1 MWRIIVFASMLIPS
15 VRALGQNFG
24 GGVHVGLISSHVL
37 ESTVPAQYNKVGLW
51 AGGFTDYRFTPKS
64 TLQLEL
70 SFIQK
75 GFRQAG
81 NLDNNNVD
89 KGMNLNYLEIPIL
102 YRWWGIKNMSIE
114 IGPQMGV
121 LLSHREWDQFGDIEG
136 GNPNYKDFSRF
147 ELSAAAGLSYFFL
160 KGRLE
165 VNARYAIS
173 AIPIRVRAQGEAIWP
188 LARQYNSMFGFSVRW
203 WFKNTKETFSPREK
217 SVRTLE

>member
-1 MWRIIVFASMLIPS
+1 MMRLLALVMLIMP
-15 VRALGQNFG
+15 VTKALGQNFG
-24 GGVHVGLISSHVL
+24 GGVYVGLISSHVL
-37 ESTVPAQYNKVGLW
+37 EHTVPAHYNKVGLW
-51 AGGFTDYRFTPKS
+51 AGGFTDYRFTPNS
-64 TLQLEL
+64 TLQMEL
-70 SFIQK
+70 SFAQK

-89 KGMNLNYLEIPIL
+89 KGMNLNYLEVPIL
-102 YRWWGIKNMSIE
+102 YRWWGIRNMSVE

-136 GNPNYKDFSRF
+136 GNPNYKDFTRF

-173 AIPIRVRAQGEAIWP
+173 ALPIRVRAQGEAIWP

-203 WFKNTKETFSPREK
+203 WFKNTYEAPPKAEK
-217 SVRTLE
+217 SLRTLE